1 MKQLTDQQILE
12 AFDKALAEA
21 AQIAAH
27 RKQELAERERRNKG
41 AAEDPTSYDP
51 SRR

>member
-21 AQIAAH
+21 AQIAA
-27 RKQELAERERRNKG
+27 RRRREVVEREKGRKG
-41 AAEDPTSYDP
+41 AAEDQATYDP